1 MVYPESISS
10 INDGVSKNFL
20 RKQIGDMNFNQTTHY
35 ISLAL
40 LCIAALYTTIYGG
53 MTGLLFCSAVGLIV
67 AAFVSQM
74 ELVAAATVL
83 FSIFYLFY
91 FKRFLKQM
99 EPFQNQQEEIVS
111 RIGDMNAKYQPAKQ
125 SLSNPRQEPAGVYDP
140 SIEGFQDA
148 SPNAAKDGAPSDSS
162 SASTA
167 LTKNQVDKDHVQA
180 VTTALQGKSDKEV
193 EEDETKSATGT
204 LFKTGQMPSEHA
216 SGPKLDAGKTI
227 MKAMESFDSNT
238 IGSMTDDTKKL
249 LETQKSLMSMLT
261 QMRPVLADG
270 KELLQTFS
278 GMFGGNMN
286 GNGSG
291 MQFKL

>member
-1 MVYPESISS
+1 
-10 INDGVSKNFL
+10 
-20 RKQIGDMNFNQTTHY
+20 MNFNQTTHY

-40 LCIAALYTTIYGG
+40 LCIVALYTTIYGG
-53 MTGLLFCSAVGLIV
+53 MTGLLFCGAIGLIV
-67 AAFVSQM
+67 ASFVQQL
-74 ELVAAATVL
+74 ELVTAAVVL
-83 FSIFYLFY
+83 FSLFYLF
-91 FKRFLKQM
+91 FLKRYLKQM
-99 EPFQNQQEEIVS
+99 EPFQNQKDEIVA
-111 RIGDMNAKYQPAKQ
+111 RIDNMSSKYHPTKVP
-125 SLSNPRQEPAGVYDP
+125 LEPSGVYNP
-140 SIEGFQDA
+140 AVEGFQDA
-148 SPNAAKDGAPSDSS
+148 SPNVKKDGAPSDSS

-167 LTKNQVDKDHVQA
+167 LTTNQVDKDQVKA
-180 VTTALQGKSDKEV
+180 VTSALEDKPDKV
-193 EEDETKSATGT
+193 IEEEETKSATGA

-216 SGPKLDAGKTI
+216 NGPKLDAGKTI

-238 IGSMTDDTKKL
+238 VSAMTDDTKKL

>member
-1 MVYPESISS
+1 
-10 INDGVSKNFL
+10 
-20 RKQIGDMNFNQTTHY
+20 MNFNQTTHY

-40 LCIAALYTTIYGG
+40 LCIVALYTTVYGG
-53 MTGLLFCSAVGLIV
+53 MTGLLFCSAFGLIV
-67 AAFVSQM
+67 ASFVQRL
-74 ELVAAATVL
+74 ELVTASVVL
-83 FSIFYLFY
+83 FSLFYLF
-91 FKRFLKQM
+91 FMKRYLKHM
-99 EPFQNQQEEIVS
+99 EPFQNQKDEIVA
-111 RIGDMNAKYQPAKQ
+111 RIDSMKATYQPSSA
-125 SLSNPRQEPAGVYDP
+125 SARHEPAGVYDP

-148 SPNAAKDGAPSDSS
+148 SPNAKKDGAPSDSS
-162 SASTA
+162 SASTE
-167 LTKNQVDKDHVQA
+167 LTTNQVDKEHVKA
-180 VTTALQGKSDKEV
+180 VTSALTKSDKEV
-193 EEDETKSATGT
+193 EEEETKSATGT
-204 LFKTGQMPSEHA
+204 LFKSGQMPSENPT
-216 SGPKLDAGKTI
+216 GPKLDAGKTI

-238 IGSMTDDTKKL
+238 VNAMTDDTKKL